1 MSETSDTQAGGDAIQ
16 TVSLS
21 FFRFAPG
28 FDRVWAFT
36 QMGAARWAMSR
47 LPGLGFWKLC
57 GSGTGEGFTP
67 RPNWGV
73 YAILATWP
81 DLEAAERQTAEAP
94 VFRRYHDHAEEAM
107 TVFLSTTSVRGRW
120 SGREP
125 FEVTEAARPG
135 PVAALTR
142 ATIRPTRAR
151 AFWGAGPDISDVIGA
166 DPNVRFKI
174 GIGEVPWLR
183 QVTFSIWPDTSAMA
197 RFARGDGPHGRA
209 IRAVREGGWFSEE
222 LYARFRVRSVRGTWE
237 GRNPVADLEIAA

>member
-1 MSETSDTQAGGDAIQ
+1 VQ

-21 FFRFAPG
+21 FFRFPKG
-28 FDRVWAFT
+28 FARVWAFT
-36 QMGAARWAMSR
+36 QMGFARWPMSR
-47 LPGLGFWKLC
+47 LPDVGFWKLC
-57 GSGTGEGFTP
+57 GSGVGEGFTP

-81 DLEAAERQTAEAP
+81 DLATAERMTAEAP
-94 VFRRYHDHAEEAM
+94 VFRRYHDHAGEAL
-107 TVFLSTTSVRGRW
+107 TVFLTTTSVRGRW

-125 FEVTEAARPG
+125 FEVTEAPRPG

-142 ATIRPTRAR
+142 ATIRPSKALQ
-151 AFWGAGPDISDVIGA
+151 FWAAGPDISDVIGA

-174 GIGEVPWLR
+174 GIGEVPWFR
-183 QVTFSIWPDTSAMA
+183 QVTFSIWPDTSTMA
-197 RFARGDGPHGRA
+197 AFARGDGPHGRA